1 MRYTRPPGLLDLD
14 PETFQAHAWVQERLL
29 QVFDRYGYAQAG
41 APSLEYRD
49 LYEPTRMG
57 AHLFHDLLLA
67 RLSESE
73 EFPGAETSA
82 GEPAGE
88 PESTHDA
95 ALRPDFTTPLARRL
109 IERLLTEG
117 VPKGSVRR
125 AYSGSV
131 FRDVSADSERQ
142 KEFTQTGVELVGEQ
156 RLLGD
161 LEILTLACDGA
172 EALGL
177 PEWRMHLGHAGLF
190 KACVASLKLPPGPE
204 QALLNN
210 MVIAARLRLSSRMD
224 SDATF
229 GRLLGHR
236 LPAMHRRVVAS
247 GMQSAP
253 ELLAPE
259 TLTLSTWR
267 SRLPVLFE
275 AWLRQVWVQER
286 GLDHAA
292 MDTILGLAALDPD
305 PEKFFDELAPFLTC
319 QTSSQASSTLQLL
332 VQRIQE
338 RRGPKLAL
346 TPAASRGIGYYDGLT
361 FELHS
366 TQGAL
371 CGGGRYHG
379 LHAWILDSARQTH
392 QLRTGQ
398 LPAIPADTE
407 RMLSGVGL
415 AWGVERIVS
424 TLGGVPQAARPAPI
438 AVTFNDPSLSQTAFA
453 LADRLRSKGFR
464 VSQGLGEAPQSTL
477 SLTLVDHSQGQV
489 SLKHPGQAAILIP
502 LSELEA
508 HLESNHV

>member
-14 PETFQAHAWVQERLL
+14 PETFRAHAWVQERLL
-29 QVFDRYGYAQAG
+29 QVFDRYGYAQAS
-41 APSLEYRD
+41 APTLEYRD

-67 RLSESE
+67 RLSEAE
-73 EFPGAETSA
+73 EFPGLE
-82 GEPAGE
+82 E

-109 IERLLTEG
+109 IERILSEG
-117 VPKGSVRR
+117 VPTGSVRR
-125 AYSGSV
+125 SYTGSV
-131 FRDVSADSERQ
+131 FRDVSADSHRQ

-161 LEILTLACDGA
+161 LEILTLACDSA
-172 EALGL
+172 QALGL
-177 PEWRMHLGHAGLF
+177 PQWRMHLGHAGLF
-190 KACVASLKLPPGPE
+190 KACVASLQLPPGPE

-210 MVIAARLRLSSRMD
+210 LVIAARLRLSARMD
-224 SDATF
+224 SEAVF
-229 GRLLGHR
+229 GRLLKQR

-247 GMQSAP
+247 GMESAP
-253 ELLAPE
+253 ELLAPQ
-259 TLTLSTWR
+259 TLTLSAWR
-267 SRLPVLFE
+267 ERLPELFE
-275 AWLRQVWVQER
+275 AWLREVWGQQR
-286 GLDHAA
+286 GLDSRAL
-292 MDTILGLAALDPD
+292 DTVLGLAALNPD
-305 PEKFFDELAPFLTC
+305 PEHFFEELAPFLTC
-319 QTSSQASSTLQLL
+319 EGSAAASSTLQLL
-332 VQRIQE
+332 VQRLQE

-366 TQGAL
+366 TQGAV

-379 LHAWILDSARQTH
+379 LHAWILERARLTQ

-398 LPAIPADTE
+398 LPAIPADTQ

-424 TLGGVPQAARPAPI
+424 TLGGVPQAAREAPL
-438 AVTFNDPSLSQTAFA
+438 AVTFSDLSLSEAAFS
-453 LADRLRSKGFR
+453 LSDSLRAKGFR
-464 VSQGLGEAPQSTL
+464 VSQGLGEHPQVTLNL
-477 SLTLVDHSQGQV
+477 SLVEHSQGLV
-489 SLKHPGQAAILIP
+489 SVKHPDQPAKTVP

-508 HLESNHV
+508 HLESTHV